1 MIINYAIIFSI
12 LLIVFYLITTIFSY
26 FKSKKSGKI
35 FNFPRKIVE
44 FFFLLYFIAIIY
56 FTMGNTYGYSVLTP
70 IHFGE
75 NFYINLIPLKETIL
89 MFQQDLGTALYNV
102 FGNTIMFIP
111 LGVFIPLLYRKKLNI
126 LHITL
131 YGSFCSLLI
140 ELSQIFTGLRSF
152 DIDDI
157 IINTIGSIIGFLIY
171 RTIISFNSNSKL
183 KDLLFNISSNKSI
196 LREIVLITVPML
208 LLINTSIY
216 FSRYSFFK
224 SRAVD
229 KNNIVQVFKEKGN
242 SIVKS
247 NQIGDTHY
255 YLSKNNDNN
264 FILSQYEYQ
273 LDYFIENYE
282 NLILDDNLTLND
294 NKGNKL
300 ILESIEFAS
309 NKVKTMLIYGEL
321 LSDKILK
328 IKHNG
333 KEQSVALKAGYY
345 LDTIDVSALHI
356 DDEFESYFE

>member
-1 MIINYAIIFSI
+1 M
-12 LLIVFYLITTIFSY
+12 L
-26 FKSKKSGKI
+26 
-35 FNFPRKIVE
+35 
-44 FFFLLYFIAIIY
+44 
-56 FTMGNTYGYSVLTP
+56 
-70 IHFGE
+70 
-75 NFYINLIPLKETIL
+75 
-89 MFQQDLGTALYNV
+89 
-102 FGNTIMFIP
+102 
-111 LGVFIPLLYRKKLNI
+111 
-126 LHITL
+126 
-131 YGSFCSLLI
+131 
-140 ELSQIFTGLRSF
+140 
-152 DIDDI
+152 
-157 IINTIGSIIGFLIY
+157 FLI
-171 RTIISFNSNSKL
+171 
-183 KDLLFNISSNKSI
+183 NI
-196 LREIVLITVPML
+196 
-208 LLINTSIY
+208 SIY

-247 NQIGDTHY
+247 TQISDVHY

-273 LDYFIENYE
+273 LDYFVENYE